1 MEKEATFPGRPGTKG
16 GCARTRHR
24 MKAKEL
30 YARLDR
36 DFGVKDL
43 SDDWSI
49 MSFNHYIAPSFK
61 ERHMGVVLDN
71 AGEINKVYT
80 AVFPDL
86 DILDKLLA
94 SGETDLLL
102 FAHHAMGYDPTVS
115 GLPFYNI
122 PEKYLQKLKEQR
134 ISFYVL
140 HNPLD
145 KNGEFS
151 TSVNLARSL
160 GLAIT
165 GEFCEYD
172 GMKVG
177 VLGKTGLK
185 SIYEL
190 VERVKQTV
198 GHDVRLLVNGNDEI
212 REGRVAVAAGGGNLG
227 FVVEEISGLE
237 INTYITGCTKEA
249 PGFAPVAE
257 FHRII
262 RENRINVI
270 GATHYSTEKF
280 ACIAMTGYF
289 RQIGV
294 PAAFLEGRYC
304 LEDL

>member
-1 MEKEATFPGRPGTKG
+1 
-16 GCARTRHR
+16 
-24 MKAKEL
+24 MKAEEL

-43 SDDWSI
+43 TDDWSF
-49 MSFNHYIAPSFK
+49 MSFNHYIAPGFK
-61 ERHMGVVLDN
+61 ERYMGIMLDN
-71 AGEINKVYT
+71 TGEIKKVYT

-86 DILDKLLA
+86 DLLDKLLA
-94 SGETDLLL
+94 TGETDLLL
-102 FAHHAMGYDPTVS
+102 FAHHAMGYDPTIN
-115 GLPFYNI
+115 GLPFYDL
-122 PEKYLQKLKEQR
+122 PEAYLQKLEEQR

-145 KNGEFS
+145 KNGEFA

-160 GLAIT
+160 GLEIT

-177 VLGKTGLK
+177 VLGGTGLK
-185 SIYEL
+185 FIVEL
-190 VERVKQTV
+190 AARVKATV
-198 GHDVRLLVNGNDEI
+198 GHEVRLLVNGDNRI
-212 REGRVAVAAGGGNLG
+212 HEGRVAVAAGGGNLG
-227 FVVEEISGLE
+227 FVVEEIAGLG
-237 INTYITGCTKEA
+237 INTYITGCTRET
-249 PGFAPVAE
+249 PGYEPVAE

-280 ACIAMTGYF
+280 ACIAMTRYF
-289 RQIGV
+289 KQIGV
-294 PAAFLEGRYC
+294 PAVFLEGRYY